1 MDQVTADLNI
11 GATSH
16 TTDRT
21 TGRIEVVG
29 RVSGRRRWT
38 VEQKLAILND
48 AFGPDGSLRRARERH
63 EVSAAQLYSWRRQAL
78 SGELTRVAPAA
89 SPTFAAV
96 EMTAAD
102 LPAPSALARASR
114 ISIEL
119 PSGIRLTVD
128 ADVDP
133 QALARILSVLCQ

>member
-1 MDQVTADLNI
+1 MDQVTTDLNT

-16 TTDRT
+16 TTGRM
-21 TGRIEVVG
+21 TGRIEVVS
-29 RVSGRRRWT
+29 RISGRRRWT
-38 VEQKLAILND
+38 AEQKLAILHD

-63 EVSAAQLYSWRRQAL
+63 DVSAAQLYSWRRQAL
-78 SGELTRVAPAA
+78 SGELACVAPAV

-114 ISIEL
+114 ISIDL
-119 PSGIRLTVD
+119 PSGVRLTVD

-133 QALARILSVLCQ
+133 QALARVLSVLRR